1 MIPLAMTMP
10 PNATPAPQPPTLKAV
25 QAAFAQDLLRKAA
38 ALSELL
44 AVYADKR
51 GRFILYGS
59 VARGDVRHDSD
70 LDLLIDFPPDG
81 EAAAFSY
88 VEDACSTLDIPADLR
103 PFRYCSE
110 RFLRHIAGEMKVIQ
124 P

>member
-1 MIPLAMTMP
+1 MSLPSKLAP
-10 PNATPAPQPPTLKAV
+10 DPQPPTLKTV
-25 QAAFAQDLLRKAA
+25 QASFAQDLLRKSA
-38 ALSELL
+38 ALAELL
-44 AVYADKR
+44 SAYADKR
-51 GRFILYGS
+51 GRFILFGS
-59 VARGDVRHDSD
+59 VARGEVRHDSD

-88 VEDACSTLDIPADLR
+88 VEEACSTLGIPADLR

-110 RFLRHIAGEMKVIQ
+110 RFLSRIAAEMKVIQ